1 MTYTEKLKFSGE
13 VTMLQIFPFLGGG
26 EGEGGGGRGRLLEE
40 RWKHL
45 SPYK

>member
-13 VTMLQIFPFLGGG
+13 VTMLQIFSFLGGG